1 MNTPNHG
8 CSQTSSNR
16 KLGDSNVL
24 LNLEEKIGGLP
35 ALDSEHEDFENCI
48 SSCDLAKNIIQRMSI
63 YMIMVLCS
71 QLLKQGGRHKKPFRF
86 LKLWTENESFI
97 DVVRQN

>member
-8 CSQTSSNR
+8 RSQTSSNR

-24 LNLEEKIGGLP
+24 LNLEAKIGGLL

-48 SSCDLAKNIIQRMSI
+48 SSCDLAKNTIQRKFI
-63 YMIMVLCS
+63 YMV
-71 QLLKQGGRHKKPFRF
+71 
-86 LKLWTENESFI
+86 E
-97 DVVRQN
+97 